1 MRISD
6 WSSDVCSSDLNGAEP
21 AEMRPQA
28 RFFSSPPTPTTEAAL
43 LTRWD
48 GQLYI
53 VLGEQVDENRWQL
66 RIWWKPFVTL
76 IWGGGIMIALGGAK
90 ARVGRVRRSWTAAFR
105 KDSARSTGFSGCH
118 CAFLRFTSSR

>member
-1 MRISD
+1 MHASR
-6 WSSDVCSSDLNGAEP
+6 NGAEP

-76 IWGGGIMIALGGAK
+76 IWGGGIMIALGGAM
-90 ARVGRVRRSWTAAFR
+90 ALVGRVRRPWTAAFR
-105 KDSARSTGFSGCH
+105 KAYARSIGFSD
-118 CAFLRFTSSR
+118 RTSVVSGKSVSDR